1 MDAATF
7 LGMTVGAIVSL
18 IVLIKPICNL
28 TSSITELNVT
38 LKETRKDAEEQRERV
53 TKHGKEI
60 DAMHD
65 AVVKHDVIIE
75 DHEKRLSKLEN

>member
-18 IVLIKPICNL
+18 IALIKPICNL

-60 DAMHD
+60 DAIGTRVTTHE
-65 AVVKHDVIIE
+65 VIIQN
-75 DHEKRLSKLEN
+75 HEKRLSELEK